1 MAQILQFY
9 SILLDMRVQ
18 MSASS
23 FHNYTGVATLMCS
36 GILNQLTFDYKL
48 VLFDCSIERKGLEW
62 SLTIIFGQ
70 IVIESESTKSCMKR

>member
-1 MAQILQFY
+1 
-9 SILLDMRVQ
+9 

-48 VLFDCSIERKGLEW
+48 VLFDCTMGKLKGKL
-62 SLTIIFGQ
+62 
-70 IVIESESTKSCMKR
+70 